1 MFWCLSIQS
10 LISCCQLL
18 YKSCFCHTLQSDQE
32 MVPCYSTEWKAFTPE
47 RWYFYFWSVH
57 EAPLKL
63 FHFCNL
69 LQMPN
74 DYRMLNIEFLGK
86 FLCSCK
92 RISFDDCSQLF
103 MVNFWWP
110 ATGILIFAKIPVQN
124 VLNLLQIFLNLWK
137 NSETI
142 CKNS

>member
-1 MFWCLSIQS
+1 
-10 LISCCQLL
+10 
-18 YKSCFCHTLQSDQE
+18 

-124 VLNLLQIFLNLWK
+124 VLNLLQKFLNHF
-137 NSETI
+137 STI
-142 CKNS
+142 CSLSSFWAKCLCCFMTHFKLKLKKSLKFAFYLTSFL